1 MNPIDLAM
9 ALGVRQLLLSAL
21 VLLPALWLARRRTL
35 STEQRSWLLTAA
47 MAVALLLPLSAFL
60 PEWLTTLPAPAPA
73 VAAFHPMPGEG
84 ATADEAI
91 FEAGRQPDIY
101 YVELPKTLPTVLAA
115 LWLLGTLW
123 LGMRL
128 LDAMLHAHRLRR
140 LAQPASAGLRAVLA
154 DIVPTHVTIATCAVD
169 GPMVVGLWRPT
180 ILLPRQLLARLDNS
194 VLRDIVRHE
203 VAHLQRRDLWT
214 STLLRA
220 GTALFWW
227 NPLLH
232 IAQARLAVLREMACD
247 ARAARQARE
256 PLDYAGSLLASVEQL
271 QALREE
277 APTLA
282 LGMFGARSKLAQRI
296 DQLVETAPPAPR
308 RRSLLVLVLGLTLLL
323 GCTATAVA
331 VSPRLAP
338 PSALASSDTRINDLL
353 RAASTRD
360 VVQVRALA
368 TAGVDLDARVLG
380 DGTALIQAIRARDPA
395 MVNALLQ
402 LGADP
407 DRAAL
412 GEGNP
417 LIVASAL
424 GLQSIV
430 EQLVQAGA
438 DVNRVVT
445 YDETPLINASR
456 EGHLVTVQYLLAHG
470 ADINLGVEADG
481 WLGRWRTP
489 LNQAGNAAVRDYLLA
504 QGARRERR

>member
-1 MNPIDLAM
+1 MNLIDLAM
-9 ALGVRQLLLSAL
+9 ALGVRQLLLSAW

-47 MAVALLLPLSAFL
+47 MAIALLLPLSAFL
-60 PEWLTTLPAPAPA
+60 PGWSTTLSTPAPTAPA
-73 VAAFHPMPGEG
+73 LHPMPGEG
-84 ATADEAI
+84 ATMAEAVY
-91 FEAGRQPDIY
+91 EAGRQPDIY
-101 YVELPKTLPTVLAA
+101 YVELPKTMSTLLAV

-128 LDAMLHAHRLRR
+128 VDAMLQARRLLR
-140 LAQPASAGLRAVLA
+140 LAQPATDELRAALA
-154 DIVPTHVTIATCAVD
+154 GVVPDRVPIATCAID

-180 ILLPRQLLARLDNS
+180 ILLPRLLLARLDNG

-203 VAHLQRRDLWT
+203 VAHLQRRDLWAA
-214 STLLRA
+214 TLLRA
-220 GTALFWW
+220 GVALFWW

-232 IAQARLAVLREMACD
+232 LAQARLAVLREMACD
-247 ARAARQARE
+247 ARAALQARE

-271 QALREE
+271 QALREQ

-282 LGMFGARSKLAQRI
+282 LGMFGARSQLAQRI
-296 DQLVETAPPAPR
+296 DQLVDTAPPASR
-308 RRSLLVLVLGLTLLL
+308 RRSLLTLGLTLLL
-323 GCTATAVA
+323 GCTTTAVA
-331 VSPRLAP
+331 VSPRLEP
-338 PSALASSDTRINDLL
+338 PSASPSSDTRISDLL
-353 RAASTRD
+353 RAASTHD
-360 VVQVRALA
+360 IAQVHALA
-368 TAGVDLDARVLG
+368 AAGIDLDARVLG

-395 MVNALLQ
+395 MVDTLLR

-424 GLQSIV
+424 GLQPIV
-430 EQLVQAGA
+430 ERLVQAGA

-456 EGHLVTVQYLLAHG
+456 EGHLVTVQYLLAQG

-489 LNQAGNAAVRDYLLA
+489 LNQAGTTAVRDYLLA
-504 QGARRERR
+504 QGARR

>member
-1 MNPIDLAM
+1 MNLIDMAM
-9 ALGVRQLLLSAL
+9 ALGLRQLLLSAV
-21 VLLPALWLARRRTL
+21 VLLPALWLAWRRAL
-35 STEQRSWLLTAA
+35 SAEQRSWLLTAA
-47 MAVALLLPLSAFL
+47 MAAALLLPLSAFL
-60 PEWLTTLPAPAPA
+60 PGWSTTLPAPAPPA
-73 VAAFHPMPGEG
+73 AAFHPLPGEG
-84 ATADEAI
+84 ATAGEAI

-101 YVELPKTLPTVLAA
+101 YVELPKALPTVLAVV
-115 LWLLGTLW
+115 WLLGTLW

-128 LDAMLHAHRLRR
+128 LDAMLHARRLRR
-140 LAQPASAGLRAVLA
+140 LAQPASAGLRAALA
-154 DIVPTHVTIATCAVD
+154 DIVPAHVTIATCAVD
-169 GPMVVGLWRPT
+169 GPMVVGLWRPQ
-180 ILLPRQLLARLDNS
+180 ILLPRPLLARLDNN

-203 VAHLQRRDLWT
+203 VAHLDRRDLWT

-232 IAQARLAVLREMACD
+232 LAQARLALLREMACD
-247 ARAARQARE
+247 ARAAMQASE
-256 PLDYAGSLLASVEQL
+256 PLDYAGSLLAGIEQL

-282 LGMFGARSKLAQRI
+282 LGMFSARSQLAQRI
-296 DQLVETAPPAPR
+296 DQLLDAPSYAPR
-308 RRSLLVLVLGLTLLL
+308 RRSLLMLGLLLL
-323 GCTATAVA
+323 LACVGTAVA
-331 VSPRLAP
+331 VSPRLASP
-338 PSALASSDTRINDLL
+338 AASTSDTRVNTLL
-353 RAASTRD
+353 QAASTHD
-360 VVQVRALA
+360 VAQVHALA
-368 TAGVDLDARVLG
+368 VAGVDLDARVLG
-380 DGTALIQAIRARDPA
+380 DGTALIQAIRARDPV
-395 MVNALLQ
+395 MVDALLQ

-424 GLQSIV
+424 GLQPIV

-489 LNQAGNAAVRDYLLA
+489 LNQAGTAAVRDYLLT

>member
-1 MNPIDLAM
+1 MNLIDMAM
-9 ALGVRQLLLSAL
+9 ALGLRQLLLSAV
-21 VLLPALWLARRRTL
+21 VLLPALWLARRRAL
-35 STEQRSWLLTAA
+35 SAEQRSWLLTAA

-60 PEWLTTLPAPAPA
+60 PGWSTTLPAPAPPA
-73 VAAFHPMPGEG
+73 AAFHPMPGEG
-84 ATADEAI
+84 ATTEEAI

-101 YVELPKTLPTVLAA
+101 YVELPKTLPTVLAL

-128 LDAMLHAHRLRR
+128 LDAMLHARRLRR

-154 DIVPTHVTIATCAVD
+154 DIVPAHVTIATCAVD
-169 GPMVVGLWRPT
+169 GPMVVGLWRPQ
-180 ILLPRQLLARLDNS
+180 ILLPRPLLARLDNN

-203 VAHLQRRDLWT
+203 VAHLDRRDLWT

-232 IAQARLAVLREMACD
+232 LAQARLAVLREMACD
-247 ARAARQARE
+247 ARAAMQARE
-256 PLDYAGSLLASVEQL
+256 PLDYAGSLLASIEQL

-282 LGMFGARSKLAQRI
+282 LGMFSARSQLAQRI
-296 DQLVETAPPAPR
+296 DQLLDAASQSPR
-308 RRSLLVLVLGLTLLL
+308 RRSLLMLGLLLL
-323 GCTATAVA
+323 LACTGTAVA
-331 VSPRLAP
+331 VSPRLASP
-338 PSALASSDTRINDLL
+338 PVASSSDTRVNTLL
-353 RAASTRD
+353 QAASTHD
-360 VVQVRALA
+360 VAQVHALA
-368 TAGVDLDARVLG
+368 AAGVDLDARVLG

-395 MVNALLQ
+395 MVDALLQ

-424 GLQSIV
+424 GLQPIV

>member
-1 MNPIDLAM
+1 MNLIDLAM
-9 ALGVRQLLLSAL
+9 ALGVRQLLLSAV
-21 VLLPALWLARRRTL
+21 VLLPALWLARRPTL

-47 MAVALLLPLSAFL
+47 MAIALLLPLSAFL
-60 PEWLTTLPAPAPA
+60 PGWSTTLPTPAPTAPAL
-73 VAAFHPMPGEG
+73 HPMPGEG
-84 ATADEAI
+84 ATMAEAVY
-91 FEAGRQPDIY
+91 EAGRQPDIY

-128 LDAMLHAHRLRR
+128 LDAVLQARRLLR
-140 LAQPASAGLRAVLA
+140 LAQPATDELRAALA
-154 DIVPTHVTIATCAVD
+154 GVVPDHVPIATCAVD

-180 ILLPRQLLARLDNS
+180 ILLPRPLLARLDNS

-203 VAHLQRRDLWT
+203 VAHLQRRDLWA
-214 STLLRA
+214 STVLRA
-220 GTALFWW
+220 GVALFWW

-232 IAQARLAVLREMACD
+232 VAQARLAVLREMACD
-247 ARAARQARE
+247 ARAALQARE

-271 QALREE
+271 LALREE

-282 LGMFGARSKLAQRI
+282 LGMFGARSQLAQRI

-308 RRSLLVLVLGLTLLL
+308 RRSRLMLGLTLLL

-338 PSALASSDTRINDLL
+338 PSAPASSDTRTNDLL
-353 RAASTRD
+353 RAASTHD
-360 VVQVRALA
+360 IAQVHALA
-368 TAGVDLDARVLG
+368 AAGIDLDARVLG
-380 DGTALIQAIRARDPA
+380 DGTALIQAIRARDLA
-395 MVNALLQ
+395 MVDALLR

-424 GLQSIV
+424 GLQPIV
-430 EQLVQAGA
+430 ERLVQAGA

-456 EGHLVTVQYLLAHG
+456 EGHLVTVQYLLAQG

-489 LNQAGNAAVRDYLLA
+489 LNQAGTTAVRDYLLA

>member
-1 MNPIDLAM
+1 MNLIDLAM
-9 ALGVRQLLLSAL
+9 ALGVRQLLLSAV
-21 VLLPALWLARRRTL
+21 VLLPALWLARRPTL

-47 MAVALLLPLSAFL
+47 MAIALLLPLSAFL
-60 PEWLTTLPAPAPA
+60 PGWSTTLPTPAPTAPAL
-73 VAAFHPMPGEG
+73 HPMPGEG
-84 ATADEAI
+84 ATMAEAVY
-91 FEAGRQPDIY
+91 EAGRQPDIY

-128 LDAMLHAHRLRR
+128 LDAVLQARRLLR
-140 LAQPASAGLRAVLA
+140 LAQPATDELRAALA
-154 DIVPTHVTIATCAVD
+154 GVVPDHVPIATCAID

-180 ILLPRQLLARLDNS
+180 ILLPRPLLARLDNS

-203 VAHLQRRDLWT
+203 VAHLQRRDLWA
-214 STLLRA
+214 STALRA
-220 GTALFWW
+220 GVALFWW

-232 IAQARLAVLREMACD
+232 VAQARLAVLREMACD
-247 ARAARQARE
+247 ARAALQARE

-282 LGMFGARSKLAQRI
+282 LGMFGARSQLAQRI

-308 RRSLLVLVLGLTLLL
+308 RRSRLMLGLTLLL

-338 PSALASSDTRINDLL
+338 PSAPASSDTRTNDLL
-353 RAASTRD
+353 RAASTHD
-360 VVQVRALA
+360 IAQVHALA
-368 TAGVDLDARVLG
+368 AAGIDLDARVLG
-380 DGTALIQAIRARDPA
+380 DGTALIQAIRARDLA
-395 MVNALLQ
+395 MVDALLR

-424 GLQSIV
+424 GLQPIV
-430 EQLVQAGA
+430 ERLVQAGA

-456 EGHLVTVQYLLAHG
+456 EGHLVTVQYLLAQG

-489 LNQAGNAAVRDYLLA
+489 LNQAGTTAVRDYLLA

>member
-1 MNPIDLAM
+1 MNLIDLAM
-9 ALGVRQLLLSAL
+9 ALGVRQLLLSAF
-21 VLLPALWLARRRTL
+21 VLLPALWLARRRAL
-35 STEQRSWLLTAA
+35 STEQRSWLLTVAI
-47 MAVALLLPLSAFL
+47 AVALLLPLSAFL
-60 PEWLTTLPAPAPA
+60 PGWSTTLPAPAPA
-73 VAAFHPMPGEG
+73 AAAFHPMPGEG
-84 ATADEAI
+84 ATAEEAI

-101 YVELPKTLPTVLAA
+101 YVELPKTLPTVLAL

-128 LDAMLHAHRLRR
+128 LDAMLQARRLQR

-154 DIVPTHVTIATCAVD
+154 DIVPAHVKIATCAVD

-180 ILLPRQLLARLDNS
+180 ILLPRPLVARLDNS

-220 GTALFWW
+220 GAALFWW

-232 IAQARLAVLREMACD
+232 LAQARLAVLREMACD
-247 ARAARQARE
+247 ARAAMQARE

-282 LGMFGARSKLAQRI
+282 LGMFGARSQLAQRI

-308 RRSLLVLVLGLTLLL
+308 RRTLLMLGLTLLL

-338 PSALASSDTRINDLL
+338 PSAPASLDTRINDLL
-353 RAASTRD
+353 RAASTHD
-360 VVQVRALA
+360 VAQVRALA
-368 TAGVDLDARVLG
+368 VAGVDLDARLLG
-380 DGTALIQAIRARDPA
+380 DGTALIQAIRAHDPA
-395 MVNALLQ
+395 MVHTLLQ

-424 GLQSIV
+424 GLQPIV

-489 LNQAGNAAVRDYLLA
+489 LNQAGTVAVRDYLLA
-504 QGARRERR
+504 QGARGERR

>member
-1 MNPIDLAM
+1 MNLIDLAM
-9 ALGVRQLLLSAL
+9 ALGVRQLLLSAV

-47 MAVALLLPLSAFL
+47 MAIALLLPLSAFL
-60 PEWLTTLPAPAPA
+60 PGWSTTLPTPAPTAPAL
-73 VAAFHPMPGEG
+73 HPMPGEG
-84 ATADEAI
+84 ATMAEAVY
-91 FEAGRQPDIY
+91 EAGRQPDIY

-128 LDAMLHAHRLRR
+128 LDAVLQARRLLR
-140 LAQPASAGLRAVLA
+140 LAQPATDELRAALA
-154 DIVPTHVTIATCAVD
+154 GVVPDHVPIATCAID

-180 ILLPRQLLARLDNS
+180 ILLPRPLLARLGNS

-203 VAHLQRRDLWT
+203 VAHLQRRDLWA
-214 STLLRA
+214 STALRA
-220 GTALFWW
+220 GVALFWW

-232 IAQARLAVLREMACD
+232 LAQARLAVLREMACD
-247 ARAARQARE
+247 ARAALQARE

-282 LGMFGARSKLAQRI
+282 LGMFGARSQLAQRI

-308 RRSLLVLVLGLTLLL
+308 RRSLLMLGLTLLL

-338 PSALASSDTRINDLL
+338 PSAPASSDTRTNDLL
-353 RAASTRD
+353 RAASTHD
-360 VVQVRALA
+360 IAQVHALA
-368 TAGVDLDARVLG
+368 AAGIDLDARVLG
-380 DGTALIQAIRARDPA
+380 DGTALIQAIRARDLA
-395 MVNALLQ
+395 MVDALLR

-424 GLQSIV
+424 GLQPIV
-430 EQLVQAGA
+430 ERLVQAGA

-456 EGHLVTVQYLLAHG
+456 EGHLVTVQYLLAQG

-489 LNQAGNAAVRDYLLA
+489 LNQAGTTAVRDYLLA

>member
-1 MNPIDLAM
+1 MNLIDLVM
-9 ALGVRQLLLSAL
+9 ALGVRQLLLSAV
-21 VLLPALWLARRRTL
+21 VLLPALWLARRRAL
-35 STEQRSWLLTAA
+35 SAEQRSWLLTAA
-47 MAVALLLPLSAFL
+47 MAIALLLPLSAFL
-60 PEWLTTLPAPAPA
+60 PGWSTTLPLPAPTAPAL
-73 VAAFHPMPGEG
+73 HPMPGEG
-84 ATADEAI
+84 ATMAEAVY
-91 FEAGRQPDIY
+91 EAGRQPDIY
-101 YVELPKTLPTVLAA
+101 YVELPKTLSTVLAA

-128 LDAMLHAHRLRR
+128 LDAMLQARRLRR

-154 DIVPTHVTIATCAVD
+154 DIVPAHVTIATCAVD

-180 ILLPRQLLARLDNS
+180 ILLPRPLLARLDNS

-232 IAQARLAVLREMACD
+232 VAQARLAVLREMACD
-247 ARAARQARE
+247 ARAALQARE

-282 LGMFGARSKLAQRI
+282 LGMFGARSQLAQRI

-308 RRSLLVLVLGLTLLL
+308 RRSLLMLGLTLLL

-338 PSALASSDTRINDLL
+338 PSAPVSSDTRINDLL
-353 RAASTRD
+353 RAASTHGIAE
-360 VVQVRALA
+360 VHALA
-368 TAGVDLDARVLG
+368 AAGVDLDARMLG

-395 MVNALLQ
+395 MVNALLR

-424 GLQSIV
+424 GLQPIV

>member
-1 MNPIDLAM
+1 MNLIDLAM
-9 ALGVRQLLLSAL
+9 ALGVRQLLLSAV
-21 VLLPALWLARRRTL
+21 VLLPALWLARRPTL

-47 MAVALLLPLSAFL
+47 MAIALLLPLSAFL
-60 PEWLTTLPAPAPA
+60 PDWSTTLPTPAPTAPAL
-73 VAAFHPMPGEG
+73 HPMPGEG
-84 ATADEAI
+84 ATMAEAVY
-91 FEAGRQPDIY
+91 EAGRQPDIY

-128 LDAMLHAHRLRR
+128 LDAVLQARRLLR
-140 LAQPASAGLRAVLA
+140 LAQPATDELRAALA
-154 DIVPTHVTIATCAVD
+154 GVVPDHVPIATCAID

-180 ILLPRQLLARLDNS
+180 ILLPRPLLARLGNS

-203 VAHLQRRDLWT
+203 VAHLQRRDLWA
-214 STLLRA
+214 STVLRA
-220 GTALFWW
+220 GVALFWW

-232 IAQARLAVLREMACD
+232 VAQARLAVLREMACD
-247 ARAARQARE
+247 ARAALQARE

-282 LGMFGARSKLAQRI
+282 LGMFGARSQLAQRI

-308 RRSLLVLVLGLTLLL
+308 RRSLLMLGLTLLL

-338 PSALASSDTRINDLL
+338 PSAPASSDTRTNDLL
-353 RAASTRD
+353 RAASTHD
-360 VVQVRALA
+360 IAQVHALA
-368 TAGVDLDARVLG
+368 AAGIDLDARVLG
-380 DGTALIQAIRARDPA
+380 DGTALIQAIRARDLA
-395 MVNALLQ
+395 MVDALLR

-424 GLQSIV
+424 GLQPIV
-430 EQLVQAGA
+430 ERLVQAGA

-456 EGHLVTVQYLLAHG
+456 EGHLVTVQYLLAQG

-489 LNQAGNAAVRDYLLA
+489 LNQAGTTAVRDYLLA

>member
-1 MNPIDLAM
+1 MNLIDLAM
-9 ALGVRQLLLSAL
+9 ALGVRQLLLSAV
-21 VLLPALWLARRRTL
+21 VLLPALWLARRPTL

-47 MAVALLLPLSAFL
+47 MAIALLLPLSAFL
-60 PEWLTTLPAPAPA
+60 PGWSTTLPTPAPTAPAL
-73 VAAFHPMPGEG
+73 HPMPGEG
-84 ATADEAI
+84 ATMAEAVY
-91 FEAGRQPDIY
+91 EAGRQPDIY

-128 LDAMLHAHRLRR
+128 LDAVLQARRLLR
-140 LAQPASAGLRAVLA
+140 LAQPATDELRAALA
-154 DIVPTHVTIATCAVD
+154 GVVPDHVPIATCAID

-180 ILLPRQLLARLDNS
+180 ILLPRLLLARLDNS

-203 VAHLQRRDLWT
+203 VAHLQRRDLWA
-214 STLLRA
+214 STALRA
-220 GTALFWW
+220 GVALFWW

-232 IAQARLAVLREMACD
+232 VAQARLAVLREMACD
-247 ARAARQARE
+247 ARAALQARE

-282 LGMFGARSKLAQRI
+282 LGMFGARSQLAQRI

-308 RRSLLVLVLGLTLLL
+308 RRSRLMLGLTLLL

-338 PSALASSDTRINDLL
+338 PSAPASSDTRTNDLL
-353 RAASTRD
+353 RAASTHD
-360 VVQVRALA
+360 IAQVHALA
-368 TAGVDLDARVLG
+368 AAGIDLDARVLG
-380 DGTALIQAIRARDPA
+380 DGTALIQAIRARDLA
-395 MVNALLQ
+395 MVDALLR

-424 GLQSIV
+424 GLQPIV
-430 EQLVQAGA
+430 ERLVQAGA

-456 EGHLVTVQYLLAHG
+456 EGHLVTVQYLLAQG

-489 LNQAGNAAVRDYLLA
+489 LNQAGTTAVRDYLLA

>member
-1 MNPIDLAM
+1 MNLIDLAM
-9 ALGVRQLLLSAL
+9 ALGVRQLLLSAV
-21 VLLPALWLARRRTL
+21 VLLPALWLARRPTL

-47 MAVALLLPLSAFL
+47 MAIALLLPLSAFL
-60 PEWLTTLPAPAPA
+60 PGWSTTLPTPAPTAPAL
-73 VAAFHPMPGEG
+73 HPMPGEG
-84 ATADEAI
+84 ATMAEAVY
-91 FEAGRQPDIY
+91 EAGRQPDIY

-128 LDAMLHAHRLRR
+128 LDAVLQARRLLR
-140 LAQPASAGLRAVLA
+140 LAQPATDELRAALA
-154 DIVPTHVTIATCAVD
+154 GVVPDHVPIATCAVD

-180 ILLPRQLLARLDNS
+180 ILLPRPLLARLDNS

-203 VAHLQRRDLWT
+203 VAHLQRRDLWA
-214 STLLRA
+214 STVLRA
-220 GTALFWW
+220 GVALFWW

-232 IAQARLAVLREMACD
+232 VAQARLAVLREMACD
-247 ARAARQARE
+247 ARAALQARE

-282 LGMFGARSKLAQRI
+282 LGMFGARSQLAQRI

-308 RRSLLVLVLGLTLLL
+308 RRSRLMLGLTLLL

-338 PSALASSDTRINDLL
+338 PSAPASSDTRTNDLL
-353 RAASTRD
+353 RAASTHD
-360 VVQVRALA
+360 IAQVHALA
-368 TAGVDLDARVLG
+368 AAGIDLDARVLG
-380 DGTALIQAIRARDPA
+380 DGTALIQAIRARDLA
-395 MVNALLQ
+395 MVDALLR

-424 GLQSIV
+424 GLQPIV
-430 EQLVQAGA
+430 ERLVQAGA

-456 EGHLVTVQYLLAHG
+456 EGHLVTVQYLLAQG

-489 LNQAGNAAVRDYLLA
+489 LNQAGTTAVRDYLLA